1 MLKNTVELRFV
12 PRLGTL
18 TAQKYF
24 LPSPESDIL
33 GKNTFDLKY
42 AILMKKLNY

>member
-1 MLKNTVELRFV
+1 MLKKAVELRFV

-24 LPSPESDIL
+24 LPSPESDIPD
-33 GKNTFDLKY
+33 KNDFDLEYRVLEK
-42 AILMKKLNY
+42 